1 MSKRNSVVCK
11 WKANEKCVTVLHP
24 LQCISIPHRGHPQDT
39 RKPKQK
45 GNRQPRSAIPF
56 CGLVTVATG
65 RRCQLDRK
73 WHALTSIIQHL
84 SVFPLPHSAIFS
96 RAGNTW
102 ATPCPWG
109 CSRTLPPA
117 WHGGTTKASR
127 VGTLAAVLTPQTS
140 PRLDLW
146 APTAPCT
153 CLRVYY
159 YASLATKASF
169 GTTAW
174 NQTEPVSG
182 FALTLGVC
190 NFTQR
195 MLTSSFT
202 HWQRCILT
210 FHQSCMV
217 GSF

>member
-1 MSKRNSVVCK
+1 MSKQNSVMCK

-45 GNRQPRSAIPF
+45 RNRQPRSAIPF

-73 WHALTSIIQHL
+73 WHALTSIIQNL

-127 VGTLAAVLTPQTS
+127 VGTLAALLTPQTL
-140 PRLDLW
+140 PHLDLW

-153 CLRVYY
+153 CYGSTTTLWQQRVALAQRPEIKQNLFR
-159 YASLATKASF
+159 ASPL
-169 GTTAW
+169 
-174 NQTEPVSG
+174 PVSECV
-182 FALTLGVC
+182 TLPKEWLPLRLHTG
-190 NFTQR
+190 NGTY
-195 MLTSSFT
+195 
-202 HWQRCILT
+202 
-210 FHQSCMV
+210 
-217 GSF
+217 